1 MNIEYKK
8 IKDEWFVYLD
18 GVAQM
23 RGKNLPKLER
33 IMAKFERG
41 ERKHYAEQENNS

>member
-8 IKDEWFVYLD
+8 IKDEWFVHIN

-23 RGKNLPKLER
+23 RGKILPKLER
-33 IMAKFERG
+33 IMAKFERE
-41 ERKHYAEQENNS
+41 ERKYNVV